1 MPSIILAF
9 VPVGVVCERGFLKV
23 VDLFLCLV
31 VACIPY
37 KKKKSRKVEDKV
49 RSVWCGQNK

>member
-1 MPSIILAF
+1 VPSIVLAF

-37 KKKKSRKVEDKV
+37 KKKKVERLKT
-49 RSVWCGQNK
+49 K